1 MGGYIEDWLE
11 NLIDNIPGLEDL
23 KGNRGEK
30 IVFSSHLF
38 SMAFIGTLAA
48 LLGTYCKWA
57 LLLSLIPVVLT
68 CIAEWGPKGRRIDW
82 ISRGAG
88 SVIGLVLSII
98 VLIWS

>member
-1 MGGYIEDWLE
+1 MGGKIEDWLE
-11 NLIDNIPGLEDL
+11 KLIDDIPGLEEL
-23 KGNRGEK
+23 KGSKGEK
-30 IVFSSHLF
+30 TVFASHLF

-88 SVIGLVLSII
+88 SVIGIVLSVI
-98 VLIWS
+98 VLLKG